1 MPGHGPRA
9 ALLAG
14 FFLEHAGREPI
25 VQAPHVRRLQLDQ
38 GVVALRWACRELGI
52 RAPDGA

>member
-1 MPGHGPRA
+1 MPDHGPHA

-25 VQAPHVRRLQLDQ
+25 PQAPHVRQLQRDQ

-52 RAPDGA
+52 EAPEVA